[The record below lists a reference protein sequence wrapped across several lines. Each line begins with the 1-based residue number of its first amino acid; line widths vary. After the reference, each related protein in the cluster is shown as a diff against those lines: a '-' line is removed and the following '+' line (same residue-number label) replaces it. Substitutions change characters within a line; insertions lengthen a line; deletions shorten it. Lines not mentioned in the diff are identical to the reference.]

1 MTVSRSISSNQR
13 FCWQKDDFWRVIDRG
28 SEVAHDEETT
38 TTIVTLLEMN
48 PSHLSTIE
56 TAVAKP
62 AAINDEASAGAD
74 LASTVAAPP
83 TILTLV
89 FSAFGFKLACLGE
102 KAADLE
108 ESSDFQ

>member
-1 MTVSRSISSNQR
+1 MSRSSIGSNQR

-28 SEVAHDEETT
+28 SEVAHDEETK

-62 AAINDEASAGAD
+62 AAVNDEATASADIPSAVD
-74 LASTVAAPP
+74 APP
-83 TILTLV
+83 AILSLV
-89 FSAFGFKLACLGE
+89 FSAFGFKLACLG
-102 KAADLE
+102 KTPADLE
-108 ESSDFQ
+108 DSSDFQ